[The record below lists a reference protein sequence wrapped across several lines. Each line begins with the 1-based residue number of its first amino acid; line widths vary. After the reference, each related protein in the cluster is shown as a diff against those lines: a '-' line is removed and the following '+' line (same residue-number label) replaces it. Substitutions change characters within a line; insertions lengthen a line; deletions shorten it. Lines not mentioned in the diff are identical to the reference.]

1 MAGAIPAWLS
11 PAPAA
16 MSSQCDRD
24 GHAGGDTREGARS
37 EAPAACHGS
46 RFHYSRARLT
56 AMTRSN
62 FDLEEMMAPEAAA
75 A

>member
-24 GHAGGDTREGARS
+24 GHAGGGTRGGA
-37 EAPAACHGS
+37 AACHGS

-62 FDLEEMMAPEAAA
+62 FDLEEMMAPEAVAA
-75 A
+75 